1 MDFLKVKKFRKA
13 HKPDPEK
20 DLENINDSG
29 GGCGGG
35 GGGGSDGGGDNDV
48 KKSSKVD
55 NGVEVEDDDDDDF
68 ITNEVKRRLKEL
80 RKNSFMV
87 LIPEEEEEELYTEDD
102 GEEAGGET
110 CSSEWR
116 DVEAEGRQ
124 WWGGFDAV
132 YEKYCERMLFYDKMI
147 AQQLKEA
154 GKVLLAL
161 LNFTSNLR
169 IIRAFNAFSAALLV
183 YIVLHTSMTNNFRRL
198 NCRSPLKPVRAV
210 FNLHMAKID
219 RFPEDQAYLLFNE
232 VFLFFE
238 NSHCFL
244 SLWVF
249 YRPIGSSNPSTP
261 SPKSANKK
269 LRSPL
274 SCLSLKKIEEPDEE
288 AEQLQQ
294 SINNPYQD
302 LETAYV
308 AQFCLTWEALHCQYS
323 QLSQIVLCQP
333 ENPICYNHSA
343 QQLQQF
349 QVLLQR
355 FIENEPFQDGP
366 RSEIYARARNILPK
380 LLQIPNIQG
389 SDRKEKVEEES
400 DYSVL
405 APDIIRIIEST
416 ILVFRLF
423 LKMDNKKHGS
433 FRNLFGN
440 QNPMAT
446 PLQQVQSL
454 LEKKGAKLKE
464 LHKKRKGWKKN
475 TWPILHEDVPLL
487 FGLIDIKIISRVL
500 RMGRISKEEL
510 FWCEEKMK
518 KLHFCDGKL
527 ERDPSPILFPVLM
540 KG

>member
-20 DLENINDSG
+20 DMENINDSG
-29 GGCGGG
+29 GGCGG

-154 GKVLLAL
+154 G
-161 LNFTSNLR
+161 
-169 IIRAFNAFSAALLV
+169 
-183 YIVLHTSMTNNFRRL
+183 
-198 NCRSPLKPVRAV
+198 
-210 FNLHMAKID
+210 
-219 RFPEDQAYLLFNE
+219 
-232 VFLFFE
+232 
-238 NSHCFL
+238 
-244 SLWVF
+244 
-249 YRPIGSSNPSTP
+249 SSNPSTP
-261 SPKSANKK
+261 SPKSENKK

-274 SCLSLKKIEEPDEE
+274 SCLFLKKIEEPDEE

-389 SDRKEKVEEES
+389 SDWKEKVEEES

-405 APDIIRIIEST
+405 APDIIQIIEST

-454 LEKKGAKLKE
+454 LEKVHFYLNFLCYLCYLIWMYQIRVWVYLVIFIYYITIALLFATCISHLALFGHVCVLLSACFVLKDKQSYSEKHVLINLNLGPLLDVQQLFFFCHFYLQKGAKLKE
-464 LHKKRKGWKKN
+464 LCKKRKGWKKN
-475 TWPILHEDVPLL
+475 TWPISHEDVPLL

-510 FWCEEKMK
+510 FWCEEKVK

>member
-20 DLENINDSG
+20 DLENINDGG

-35 GGGGSDGGGDNDV
+35 GGGGGSDGGRDNDV

-132 YEKYCERMLFYDKMI
+132 YEKYCERMLFYDKII

-154 GKVLLAL
+154 
-161 LNFTSNLR
+161 
-169 IIRAFNAFSAALLV
+169 
-183 YIVLHTSMTNNFRRL
+183 
-198 NCRSPLKPVRAV
+198 
-210 FNLHMAKID
+210 
-219 RFPEDQAYLLFNE
+219 
-232 VFLFFE
+232 
-238 NSHCFL
+238 
-244 SLWVF
+244 
-249 YRPIGSSNPSTP
+249 GSSNPSTP

-294 SINNPYQD
+294 SINNPFQD

-355 FIENEPFQDGP
+355 FIEDEPFQDGP

-405 APDIIRIIEST
+405 APDIIQIIEST

-446 PLQQVQSL
+446 PLQVQSL

-464 LHKKRKGWKKN
+464 LRKKRKGWKKN
-475 TWPILHEDVPLL
+475 MWPISHEDVPLL

-500 RMGRISKEEL
+500 RMGRISKEQL

-527 ERDPSPILFPVLM
+527 ERDPSPILFPVLI